1 MPSHKKT
8 VAASDLV
15 LRAKQLEI
23 EAARHLADRV
33 ELVDAIGHLID
44 ALQRERGT
52 SSVFVASGGERFRD
66 ARLST
71 IAEARQQEQ
80 RLRVLFEGQM
90 SAAAG
95 ATAKMLS
102 LMAWVALG
110 LDALD
115 GLRQQIGGLSLS
127 AHDAV
132 AAYSRLI
139 AGLVELIFLVA
150 DASLLPGVTG
160 LLVAFLHL
168 VQSTETAGQER
179 AVGAQLFASGVNNEG
194 QQQRIAQLIAAQE
207 RSLQVFADFVD
218 PVLRVRWEQQQL
230 SPAVAKLERMR
241 RILCIGKPGAPLD
254 RNASDEWFSVCS
266 DRMVE
271 LWRFQIELLHG
282 LREAC
287 ATQIRM
293 AQQDL
298 LDSEGLLRVLRNNTP
313 PHTHAVERFF
323 DVAFQPDVAPEMP
336 HAPESTS
343 LLDLLQTQATRLA
356 NVEAEL
362 DVARKTLNDR
372 KVVERAK
379 GALMSRLHLT
389 EEEAFRALQ
398 KTSMDQNR
406 RLLDVAEA
414 TLSLPDLAFAQI
426 GAQSVQVR
434 TKKR

>member
-1 MPSHKKT
+1 MPSHKPP

-71 IAEARQQEQ
+71 IEEARQQEQ

-90 SAAAG
+90 SSASG
-95 ATAKMLS
+95 ATARMLS

-218 PVLRVRWEQQQL
+218 PALRVRWEQQQL

-254 RNASDEWFSVCS
+254 RNASDDWFNVCS
-266 DRMVE
+266 DRMAE

-287 ATQIRM
+287 ATQISM

-298 LDSEGLLRVLRNNTP
+298 LDSEGLLRVLRNSTP

-323 DVAFQPDVAPEMP
+323 DVAFQPDVAPDIS

-426 GAQSVQVR
+426 GAQPVQVR

>member
-1 MPSHKKT
+1 MSHPRKS

-15 LRAKQLEI
+15 LCAKQLEI

-33 ELVDAIGHLID
+33 ELVDAIGHLIY

-52 SSVFVASGGERFRD
+52 SSVFVASGGERFGD
-66 ARLST
+66 ARLTT
-71 IAEARQQEQ
+71 IESARLQEQ
-80 RLRVLFEGQM
+80 RLHALFAGQM
-90 SAAAG
+90 DRDSG
-95 ATAKMLS
+95 ATARMLS

-115 GLRQQIGGLSLS
+115 ELRHQIAVLKLN

-150 DASLLPGVTG
+150 DATLLPGVTG
-160 LLVAFLHL
+160 PLVAFVHL
-168 VQSTETAGQER
+168 VQSTEAAGQER
-179 AVGAQLFASGVNNEG
+179 AVGAQLFAAGANHEG
-194 QQQRIAQLIAAQE
+194 QQQRIAHLIAAQE

-218 PVLRVRWEQQQL
+218 PALRVRWTQQQL
-230 SPAVAKLERMR
+230 SPVVAKLERMR

-254 RNASDEWFSVCS
+254 RHASDEWFSVCS
-266 DRMVE
+266 DRMAE
-271 LWRFQIELLHG
+271 LWQFQIELLHS

-287 ATQIRM
+287 AAQIRV

-298 LDSEGLLRVLRNNTP
+298 LDSEGLLRTLRSNTP
-313 PHTHAVERFF
+313 PHTHAVEQFF
-323 DVAFQPDVAPEMP
+323 DIGAQPDMAPELS
-336 HAPESTS
+336 HASESTS

-362 DVARKTLNDR
+362 DIARKTLNDR
-372 KVVERAK
+372 KVIERAK
-379 GALMSRLHLT
+379 GALMSRLCLT
-389 EEEAFRALQ
+389 EEEAFKALQ

-426 GAQSVQVR
+426 GAQPVQVR